1 MSPMATSK
9 LSRRSSK
16 AAIDEAISKCISQLA
31 DEHPDWDNDRRVAAC
46 YSDARSHAG
55 SSKVPRG

>member
-1 MSPMATSK
+1 MPLPTSK

-16 AAIDEAISKCISQLA
+16 EAIDEAISACISLLA

-46 YSDARSHAG
+46 ISDARRHAG
-55 SSKVPRG
+55 SKVPRK